1 MFRLNLKFLTLA
13 VDRRRALARGAALL
27 AGLVVLLLGAGDGL
41 DRTLRIVR
49 DEVRAH
55 PASGEIVIVEMDA
68 RSLARIDRWPWPRRH
83 HAALIDRLHAA
94 GARSIAFDVDFSTL
108 SNPREDAAL
117 ASALR
122 RAGGGVI
129 LPVLRQR
136 ESSQS
141 FRYVEN
147 MPAAPFRDDAFLA
160 SVNIS
165 PGPDGYIRQMP
176 LGLDIGGAP
185 RPSLAAMVAESQ
197 AGVDGSYD
205 IDFAIDPAS
214 IPRISFVDVLQGRVP
229 VSAIAGKRMI
239 VGATAVE
246 IWDRYSVPN
255 HGVIPG
261 VVIQALAAETLLKG
275 QVPATASGLWPLLL
289 ALGLVLATLR
299 PGSRPLRML
308 AFGAG
313 GLGLLALPLA
323 GEQWLALSFPLAPAL
338 AALAAGGAAALG
350 LHLIAR
356 FREKALVDPASG
368 LPNHAALE
376 ADCGAEPGPVV
387 VARIERFAAIAAGL
401 GPGATASLI
410 HRVADRLAF
419 GHERRIY
426 RIDEASL
433 AWREPPD
440 GAETLED
447 RLIALTALMRS
458 PVDCG
463 RLVDVAL
470 AFGIA
475 DPDLEGPGQQIA
487 KAALAADHANRRG
500 IRWERYVEG
509 DSEETNWHLSLLGEL
524 DAAMAAA
531 QVWNAYQPKLDVAT
545 GRVIGAEALVRWDHP
560 ERGAIAPDAFIPVV
574 EEHGRARDLT
584 LHVLDR
590 ALADALRWR
599 AWGHDLTVAVNVS
612 ATLLLDETFVETLRK
627 RLEANPLPPERLTIE
642 VTETAAMDDPQRAIA
657 ALESWRELGLNISID
672 DYGTG
677 QSSLGYLQKLP
688 ATELKIDMSFVRTLV
703 SDRRNAIMVRSTIAM
718 AHELGMK
725 VVAEG
730 VEDGECLA
738 LLAEMGCDVA
748 QGWHI
753 GKPMH
758 AEAFEGFLNQQRQA
772 A

>member
-1 MFRLNLKFLTLA
+1 MFRLNLKFISLA

-27 AGLVVLLLGAGDGL
+27 AGLLVLLLGAGDGL
-41 DRTLRIVR
+41 DRTLRIAR
-49 DEVRAH
+49 DDIRAH

-68 RSLARIDRWPWPRRH
+68 RSLSRINRWPWPRRH
-83 HAALIDRLHAA
+83 HAALIDRLHSA
-94 GARSIAFDVDFSTL
+94 GARSIAFDVDFSSL
-108 SNPREDAAL
+108 SNPRDDGALTAAL
-117 ASALR
+117 Q
-122 RAGGGVI
+122 RAGGSVI
-129 LPVLRQR
+129 LPVLRQG

-141 FRYVEN
+141 SHYVESI
-147 MPAAPFRDDAFLA
+147 PAIPFRDHAFLA
-160 SVNIS
+160 SVNIR
-165 PGPDGYIRQMP
+165 PGADGYIRQMP

-205 IDFAIDPAS
+205 IDFSIDPAS
-214 IPRISFVDVLQGRVP
+214 IPRLSFVDVLQGRVP
-229 VSAIAGKRMI
+229 AAAIAGKRMI

-261 VVIQALAAETLLKG
+261 VVIQALAAETLIKG
-275 QVPATASGLWPLLL
+275 RVPGTVNGFWPLLL
-289 ALGLVLATLR
+289 ALALVVATIR
-299 PGSRPLRML
+299 PGSRPKRIIG
-308 AFGAG
+308 FGVG
-313 GLGLLALPLA
+313 TVVLLALPLA
-323 GEQWLALSFPLAPAL
+323 TEQWLALSLPLAPAL
-338 AALAAGGAAALG
+338 AALAAGGASALG
-350 LHLIAR
+350 FHLIAR
-356 FREKALVDPASG
+356 FREKALVDAASG
-368 LPNHAALE
+368 LANHAALE
-376 ADCGAEPGPVV
+376 AACAGEATPLV
-387 VARIERFAAIAAGL
+387 VARIDRFAAIAAGL
-401 GPGATASLI
+401 GPAATVSLI
-410 HRVADRLAF
+410 HRVADRLGF
-419 GHERRIY
+419 GHERPIY

-433 AWREPPD
+433 AWQEAPD
-440 GAETLED
+440 GAETLEE
-447 RLIALTALMRS
+447 RLVGLIALMRA

-470 AFGIA
+470 HFGIA
-475 DPDLEGPGQQIA
+475 DPDPAGPGQQVA
-487 KAALAADHANRRG
+487 KAALAAERAARRG

-524 DAAMAAA
+524 DAAMAHG
-531 QVWNAYQPKLDVAT
+531 QVWNAYQPKLDVGS

-627 RLEANPLPPERLTIE
+627 RLEVNPLPPERLTIE

-657 ALESWRELGLNISID
+657 ALDSWRALGLNISID

-688 ATELKIDMSFVRTLV
+688 ATELKIDMSFIRTLV

-730 VEDGECLA
+730 VEDGGCLA

-758 AEAFEGFLNQQRQA
+758 AEAFEGFLNQQRKA